1 MDSDQEAKLC
11 RQDDVAIHLL
21 FAEAQFGV
29 DQGRLQPSAEQTL
42 ALEGLSDP
50 SFPTERQY
58 LELART
64 LPGYQTHIA
73 RGVVVQGDILSNNI
87 QIPGGTTVTCLLQ
100 QDKLVLKIAEVG
112 YTPNIACI
120 GGKVYIVM
128 QANR

>member
-1 MDSDQEAKLC
+1 MDSDQESKLS

-21 FAEAQFGV
+21 FAEAQLGV

-73 RGVVVQGDILSNNI
+73 RDVVVQGDILSNDV
-87 QIPGGTTVTCLLQ
+87 QIAGGTTVTCLLHH
-100 QDKLVLKIAEVG
+100 DKLVLKISEVG
-112 YTPNIACI
+112 YTNS
-120 GGKVYIVM
+120 
-128 QANR
+128 

>member
-1 MDSDQEAKLC
+1 MDLDQESKLSQ
-11 RQDDVAIHLL
+11 QDDVAIHLL

-29 DQGRLQPSAEQTL
+29 GQGRLQPSAEQTL
-42 ALEGLSDP
+42 ALEGLCDP

-64 LPGYQTHIA
+64 LAGYQTHIA
-73 RGVVVQGDILSNNI
+73 RDVVVQGDILSNDI

-112 YTPNIACI
+112 STNS
-120 GGKVYIVM
+120 
-128 QANR
+128 